1 MNLEFSRSEAG
12 SVSVMTTSNGGL
24 SVDHWA
30 ERATNTI
37 VSVGSQSHPAISEQA
52 NAFKDEVLRVIKYY
66 MEEAI
71 KSDKTTTI
79 AELENAGYSDMAEI
93 LRKI

>member
-1 MNLEFSRSEAG
+1 MIEFSETEAG
-12 SVSVMTTSNGGL
+12 SVQVITTNNAGL

-37 VSVGSQSHPAISEQA
+37 ISVGSQSHPLIAEQA
-52 NAFKDEVLRVIKYY
+52 KAFKEDVFRTIKYY

-71 KSDKTTTI
+71 KSDNTSRI
-79 AELENAGYSDMAEI
+79 AELEQANHLDMAEI
-93 LRKI
+93 LRKM

>member
-1 MNLEFSRSEAG
+1 MIEFSESQAG
-12 SVSVMTTSNGGL
+12 DVNVITTKNSGL

-37 VSVGSQSHPAISEQA
+37 ISVGTQSHPLIAEQA
-52 NAFKDEVLRVIKYY
+52 KAFKEDVFRTIKYY

-71 KSDKTTTI
+71 KSDKTSRI
-79 AELENAGYSDMAEI
+79 AELEQADHLDMAEI
-93 LRKI
+93 LRKM

>member
-1 MNLEFSRSEAG
+1 MIEFSKAEAG
-12 SVSVMTTSNGGL
+12 NVNVITTNNAGL

-37 VSVGSQSHPAISEQA
+37 ISVGSQSHPAITEQA
-52 NAFKDEVLRVIKYY
+52 NAFKDEVFRVVNYY

-71 KSDKTTTI
+71 KSSKTTMI
-79 AELENAGYSDMAEI
+79 AELEQADHFDMVEI
-93 LRKI
+93 LRKM

>member
-1 MNLEFSRSEAG
+1 MIEFSETEAG
-12 SVSVMTTSNGGL
+12 SVQVITTNNAGL

-37 VSVGSQSHPAISEQA
+37 ISVGSQSHPLIAEQA
-52 NAFKDEVLRVIKYY
+52 KAFKEDVFRTIKYY

-71 KSDKTTTI
+71 KSDNTSRI
-79 AELENAGYSDMAEI
+79 AELEQADHLDMAEI
-93 LRKI
+93 LRKM

>member
-1 MNLEFSRSEAG
+1 MIEFSETEAG
-12 SVSVMTTSNGGL
+12 SVQEITTNNAGL

-37 VSVGSQSHPAISEQA
+37 ISVGSQSHPLIAEQA
-52 NAFKDEVLRVIKYY
+52 KAFKEDVFRTIKYY

-71 KSDKTTTI
+71 KSDNTSRI
-79 AELENAGYSDMAEI
+79 AELEQADHLDMAEI
-93 LRKI
+93 LRKM

>member
-1 MNLEFSRSEAG
+1 MIEFSESEAG
-12 SVSVMTTSNGGL
+12 SVQVITTNNAGL

-37 VSVGSQSHPAISEQA
+37 ISVGSQSHPLIAEQA
-52 NAFKDEVLRVIKYY
+52 KAFKEDVFRTIKYY

-71 KSDKTTTI
+71 KSDNTSRI
-79 AELENAGYSDMAEI
+79 AELEQANHLDMAEI
-93 LRKI
+93 LRKM

>member
-1 MNLEFSRSEAG
+1 MDLEFSKSEAG
-12 SVSVMTTSNGGL
+12 SVSVMTTSNGGFP
-24 SVDHWA
+24 VDHWA

-37 VSVGSQSHPAISEQA
+37 VSVGSQSHPAILEQA
-52 NAFKDEVLRVIKYY
+52 NAFKDEVFRVIKYY

-71 KSDKTTTI
+71 KSDKTTII